1 MSRRRITT
9 KNAMSKKLGRGLILL
24 ILLIVAGGV
33 VWGLMHRSTA
43 PAKPA
48 APAQATVVA
57 TPPTL
62 EFLPQEVVTAA
73 PVEIRQT
80 LALSGSLRAVDM
92 ATVKARVPAD
102 VRQVLV
108 REGESVRAGQIVV
121 VTDGTEYEARVAQAR
136 GNLDAARAQL
146 EIATKTRDN
155 NRVLVEKGFIS
166 RNAFDNAES
175 QYAAAEANVAAA
187 RGAMNIVQKSLND
200 TVIRTPISGLVAAR
214 YVQPGEKV
222 SPDNK
227 LLDIVN
233 LQKMELEAAVPTSDI
248 AQIVVGQRVS
258 LHIEGLPETFDG
270 KVVRV
275 NPSTQAGSRSVLVYV
290 QVANPKNVLRVGMF
304 AEAQLVLKAKQGIL
318 ALPQSAVRKDSQG
331 TFVYTIADGQLNKT
345 PVTVGIDGRSD
356 DEYLTEIVSGL
367 DFGVQVIRTD
377 MGNLQTGTRVRV
389 AAPAAAR

>member
-1 MSRRRITT
+1 
-9 KNAMSKKLGRGLILL
+9 MSKKLGRGLILL

-33 VWGLMHRSTA
+33 VWGLMQRSTA

-48 APAQATVVA
+48 APAQATVAA

-248 AQIVVGQRVS
+248 TQIVVGQRVS